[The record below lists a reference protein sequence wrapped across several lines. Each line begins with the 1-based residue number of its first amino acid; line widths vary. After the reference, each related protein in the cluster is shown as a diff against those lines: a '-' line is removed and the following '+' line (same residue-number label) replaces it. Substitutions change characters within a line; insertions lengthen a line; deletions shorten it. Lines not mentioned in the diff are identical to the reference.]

1 MAKRGTKRVFN
12 AVVLSLGVALFV
24 WLLLAMD
31 TAEIGALLARAGWSL
46 AIAFPLYVLNL
57 ACSTA
62 AWRACLRPPVPFLPL
77 LGAFWGGHAINGLG
91 ITAMGEVVK
100 GTLLARHAEGEEIV
114 ASLVL
119 YGYLNAI
126 VAVAFSVLGPAVC
139 LLWLDVPSDVVA
151 AIFGAAA
158 GFGLLVGAFGVALRR
173 GLLGKLVGVGARL
186 RIVKPERV
194 ERMRERAAMVD
205 ERVRG
210 FRRERPGAYLRALAL
225 SSAARLLQVL
235 EVCVL
240 LAALMPERDLAFV
253 ALLGL
258 FAHSAAQLLS
268 WALAFVPGRVGVA
281 EGGTA
286 LVFEL
291 LALRPELGLSL
302 AILRRVRRTAGIA
315 IGLVI
320 ALVVESRSRRAERA
334 QTS

>member
-1 MAKRGTKRVFN
+1 
-12 AVVLSLGVALFV
+12 
-24 WLLLAMD
+24 
-31 TAEIGALLARAGWSL
+31 
-46 AIAFPLYVLNL
+46 
-57 ACSTA
+57 
-62 AWRACLRPPVPFLPL
+62 
-77 LGAFWGGHAINGLG
+77 
-91 ITAMGEVVK
+91 
-100 GTLLARHAEGEEIV
+100 
-114 ASLVL
+114 
-119 YGYLNAI
+119 
-126 VAVAFSVLGPAVC
+126 
-139 LLWLDVPSDVVA
+139 
-151 AIFGAAA
+151 
-158 GFGLLVGAFGVALRR
+158 
-173 GLLGKLVGVGARL
+173 
-186 RIVKPERV
+186 
-194 ERMRERAAMVD
+194 MVD